1 MAKNSPSLAAVARRR
16 PQRRGLVGG
25 DIRRW
30 VERGADER
38 PTQCFLLGA
47 RDDRT
52 VTYATLATLADALE
66 AQLDR
71 TGVPSDGPIALNC
84 HDYLDYAA
92 IFVAL
97 LAAGRT
103 VVPLDPR
110 APAPEVRRTRALTG
124 PVATIT
130 RTDLFEGGGGPEGV
144 VFVDMPEGG
153 FGRFAGTGGTGRER
167 PSAGGDPS
175 NAGEGA
181 VLLSTSGTTGAPKVV
196 RLAESQLAHVAR
208 GIADH
213 HRLRPGERGFSPLPL
228 FHVNAEVVALLATL
242 AGQASIVLDDRFH
255 RTLFWEN
262 VARHGATWVNAVPAI
277 ITILATAAPLTAA
290 PDEVRQQVRCNV
302 RFVRSAS
309 APLPV
314 ATLKRFEAVTGLRVV
329 ESYGMTEAASMITA
343 NPVDGVRK
351 PGSVGPPVGCQL
363 QVVDRSRRP
372 LPSGEVGLI
381 EVRGPG
387 VITGYAMGGEGAFT
401 PDGWLSTSDLG
412 YQDED
417 GYVYLVG
424 RADDVVN
431 RGGENIYPREVEE
444 VLLADPRVGA
454 AVVVGLPDPV
464 LGAVPVAYVVAPGLS
479 VPEQAELVAHLQG
492 RCRAELNAF
501 KVPVTTQVV
510 DNLPVGPTGK
520 VSRRRALAELAS
532 VAQP

>member
-1 MAKNSPSLAAVARRR
+1 MGKYAVPLVGRR
-16 PQRRGLVGG
+16 PPQPRGLVGG

-30 VERGADER
+30 VAQGAGER
-38 PTQCFLLGA
+38 PAQYFLRGSH
-47 RDDRT
+47 DDRT
-52 VTYATLATLADALE
+52 VTYATLATLTRALE

-71 TGVPSDGPIALNC
+71 FGMPSDGPIAVSC
-84 HDYLDYAA
+84 EDYLDYAA
-92 IFVAL
+92 TFVAL

-110 APAPEVRRTRALTG
+110 APAPELRRTRAMTG
-124 PVATIT
+124 TVATIT
-130 RTDLFEGGGGPEGV
+130 RTDLFEGGGGPDGG
-144 VFVDMPEGG
+144 VFVDIQDGG
-153 FGRFAGTGGTGRER
+153 SGRLSGTGVTGRMR
-167 PSAGGDPS
+167 PSTYGGSS
-175 NAGEGA
+175 NTREGA
-181 VLLSTSGTTGAPKVV
+181 VLLSTSGTTGAAKVV
-196 RLAESQLAHVAR
+196 RLAVGQLAHVAQ
-208 GIADH
+208 GIAVH
-213 HRLRPGERGFSPLPL
+213 HRLAPGERGFSPLPL
-228 FHVNAEVVALLATL
+228 FHVNAEVVGLLATL

-277 ITILATAAPLTAA
+277 ITILATAAPLAAA
-290 PDEVRQQVRCNV
+290 PDEVRRQVRGNV

-314 ATLKRFEAVTGLRVV
+314 AILKRFEAVTGLRVV

-363 QVVDRSRRP
+363 KVVDRSRRP

-387 VITGYAMGGEGAFT
+387 VITGYAVGGEGAFT

-417 GYVYLVG
+417 GYVFLVG

-444 VLLADPRVGA
+444 VLLADPRVRA
-454 AVVVGLPDPV
+454 AVVVGLPDAV

-479 VPEQAELVAHLQG
+479 VPERAELEAQLQS
-492 RCRAELNAF
+492 RCRTELNAF
-501 KVPVTTQVV
+501 KVPVATHVV
-510 DNLPVGPTGK
+510 DILPVGPTGK
-520 VSRRRALAELAS
+520 VSRQRALVELAS
-532 VAQP
+532 VTRP

>member
-1 MAKNSPSLAAVARRR
+1 MGKDAPPLVAGRR
-16 PQRRGLVGG
+16 PLQPRGLVGG

-30 VERGADER
+30 VVQGASER
-38 PTQCFLLGA
+38 PAQYFLLGA

-52 VTYATLATLADALE
+52 VTYAKLATLTRTLE

-71 TGVPSDGPIALNC
+71 IGAPSDGPIAVSC
-84 HDYLDYAA
+84 EDYLDYAA
-92 IFVAL
+92 TFVAL

-110 APAPEVRRTRALTG
+110 APAPELRRTTAMTG
-124 PVATIT
+124 TVTTIT
-130 RTDLFEGGGGPEGV
+130 RTDLFEGGRGPDGGI
-144 VFVDMPEGG
+144 FVDMPEGG
-153 FGRFAGTGGTGRER
+153 SGRFSGTGGTGRMP
-167 PSAGGDPS
+167 PSCGGGSS
-175 NAGEGA
+175 NAREGA

-196 RLAESQLAHVAR
+196 RLAEGQLAHVAQ
-208 GIADH
+208 GIAAH
-213 HRLRPGERGFSPLPL
+213 HRLTPGERGFSPLPL

-277 ITILATAAPLTAA
+277 ITILATAAPLAA
-290 PDEVRQQVRCNV
+290 EPDEVGRQVRGNV

-314 ATLKRFEAVTGLRVV
+314 ATLERFEAVTGLCVV

-343 NPVDGVRK
+343 NPVEGVRK

-363 QVVDRSRRP
+363 QVVDRSRRL

-387 VITGYAMGGEGAFT
+387 VITGYAVGGEGAFT

-412 YQDED
+412 YQDDD
-417 GYVYLVG
+417 GYVFLVG

-444 VLLADPRVGA
+444 VLLADPRVRA

-464 LGAVPVAYVVAPGLS
+464 LGAVPVAYVVAPSLS
-479 VPEQAELVAHLQG
+479 VPERAELVAQLQS
-492 RCRAELNAF
+492 RCRAELNTF
-501 KVPVTTQVV
+501 KVPVATHVV

-520 VSRRRALAELAS
+520 VSRQRALVELAS
-532 VAQP
+532 VTRP

>member
-1 MAKNSPSLAAVARRR
+1 MAKTASPAAAAGRRR
-16 PQRRGLVGG
+16 SQRLGPVGE

-30 VERGADER
+30 VAQGADER
-38 PTQCFLLGA
+38 PAQCFLKGA

-52 VTYATLATLADALE
+52 VTYSQLATLAATLT
-66 AQLDR
+66 AHLVR
-71 TGVPSDGPIALNC
+71 IGAPSDGPIAVSC
-84 HDYLDYAA
+84 EDYLDYAA
-92 IFVAL
+92 AFVAL

-110 APAPEVRRTRALTG
+110 APAPELRRTMALTG
-124 PVATIT
+124 TVATIS
-130 RTDLFEGGGGPEGV
+130 RTGLFEDGAGPIAV
-144 VFVDMPEGG
+144 VVDVPA
-153 FGRFAGTGGTGRER
+153 GRSRRSSGRARTGLMDLSPDGAATNG
-167 PSAGGDPS
+167 S
-175 NAGEGA
+175 EGA

-196 RLAESQLAHVAR
+196 RLGEAQLVHVAR
-208 GIADH
+208 GIAFH
-213 HRLRPGERGFSPLPL
+213 HRLTPAERGFSPLPL

-242 AGQASIVLDDRFH
+242 AGQAGIVLDDKFH
-255 RTLFWEN
+255 RTRFWEN

-277 ITILATAAPLTAA
+277 ITILATAAPLAA
-290 PDEVRQQVRCNV
+290 ASEEVRRQVRANV

-309 APLPV
+309 APLPA
-314 ATLKRFEAVTGLRVV
+314 ATFERFEAVTGLRVV

-351 PGSVGPPVGCQL
+351 PGSVGPPVGCRL
-363 QVVDRSRRP
+363 RVVDRSGRL

-381 EVRGPG
+381 EVRGNG
-387 VITGYAMGGEGAFT
+387 VITGYAVGGEDAFT

-417 GYVYLVG
+417 GYVFLVG

-444 VLLADPRVGA
+444 VLLADPQVRA

-479 VPEQAELVAHLQG
+479 APRHAQLVAALES

-501 KVPVTTQVV
+501 KVPVATHVV

-520 VSRRRALAELAS
+520 VSRRRALVELAS
-532 VAQP
+532 ATPL